1 MHSDRQ
7 SEAGAGA
14 AARQS
19 ACAVPVARRGSVC
32 GGRGSSCRLEQQ
44 WRPAELRTG
53 EHKAYAREH
62 RLPAVHQLSLTHVLQ
77 VTTQLKD
84 RGADA
89 QRVEADIANH

>member
-1 MHSDRQ
+1 MRQ
-7 SEAGAGA
+7 HDKVHVQCRWRGA
-14 AARQS
+14 AP
-19 ACAVPVARRGSVC
+19 CAAAGVAPAGWSSS
-32 GGRGSSCRLEQQ
+32 GGR
-44 WRPAELRTG
+44 AELRTG